1 MDPGKV
7 VTNGHNLPNLYGTFK
22 KLLNGIPEL
31 KQDNRMKMLL
41 NSLNSVVQDF
51 HEIDPAS
58 DLFRY
63 PLGKDG
69 NPMERTVLRLG
80 DIRDTFEELE
90 EGLEALVFYA
100 DDVEEKIRD
109 EILKEYFQTLQ
120 EENEQ

>member
-1 MDPGKV
+1 
-7 VTNGHNLPNLYGTFK
+7 
-22 KLLNGIPEL
+22 
-31 KQDNRMKMLL
+31 
-41 NSLNSVVQDF
+41 
-51 HEIDPAS
+51 
-58 DLFRY
+58 
-63 PLGKDG
+63 
-69 NPMERTVLRLG
+69 MERTVLRLG